1 MARGRPAKV
10 FLTLEAAREHGKK
23 LGGTFRYFQK
33 FDDVYTKRLIGWTYE
48 RIEMGQDVHGDSNS
62 NSKAVKRI
70 KT

>member
-33 FDDVYTKRLIGWTYE
+33 FDDVYTKRLIG
-48 RIEMGQDVHGDSNS
+48 DL
-62 NSKAVKRI
+62 
-70 KT
+70 